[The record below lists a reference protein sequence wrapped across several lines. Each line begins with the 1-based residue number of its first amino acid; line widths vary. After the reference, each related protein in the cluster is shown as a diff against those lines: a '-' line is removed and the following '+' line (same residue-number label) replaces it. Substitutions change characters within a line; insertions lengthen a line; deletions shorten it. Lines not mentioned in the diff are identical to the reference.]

1 MGKESVA
8 IEMSQPQLNVE
19 ESQQLL
25 SMELSFRS
33 CSRLLQRVSPELE
46 EQEEG
51 TTQHGSKSEN
61 LKLTK

>member
-1 MGKESVA
+1 
-8 IEMSQPQLNVE
+8 MSQPQLNVE